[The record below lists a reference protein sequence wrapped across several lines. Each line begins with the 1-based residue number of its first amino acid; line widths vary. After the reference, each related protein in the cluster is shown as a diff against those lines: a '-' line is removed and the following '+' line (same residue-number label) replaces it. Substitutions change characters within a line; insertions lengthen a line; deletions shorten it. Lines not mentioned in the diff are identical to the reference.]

1 MNPSPLPQACASGRG
16 GHSLKK
22 ALQLNGWLAIATA
35 TYVVTLFLVRQHAD
49 WSPPLKVAVT
59 LVPVIPGLF
68 FVRKGLRVIGSMD
81 ELQRKIQFESW
92 LWAAIGTVIV
102 STVMNVL
109 NAQGIRLERYPHG
122 LELGGAYMTMF
133 LLWCVTHT
141 IANYRYR

>member
-1 MNPSPLPQACASGRG
+1 
-16 GHSLKK
+16 
-22 ALQLNGWLAIATA
+22 
-35 TYVVTLFLVRQHAD
+35 
-49 WSPPLKVAVT
+49 
-59 LVPVIPGLF
+59 VIPGLF

-102 STVMNVL
+102 SPVINVL

-122 LELGGAYMTMF
+122 LERGGAYMTMF